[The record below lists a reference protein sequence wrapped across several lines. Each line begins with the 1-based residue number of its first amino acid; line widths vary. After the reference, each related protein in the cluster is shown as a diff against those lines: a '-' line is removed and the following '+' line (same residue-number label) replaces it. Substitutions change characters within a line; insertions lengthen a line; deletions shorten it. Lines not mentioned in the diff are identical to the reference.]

1 MDMLTAALRLAITFP
16 VFPVAIYRDGDKVSK
31 QPITPHGFKDASRNP
46 AQIVEWWSD
55 NPNAAIGLRTGCP
68 LPSGRELLVID
79 VDLANARNTGKI
91 AGIDALN
98 LLASKGLHTPTRA
111 ARTGSG
117 GAHFYYSMPPNSRV
131 TIGQS
136 LRIDGKAT
144 AIDWRGH
151 GGYVVAPPSLYPG
164 SAYRWARPSPWT
176 APTIRPVPDA
186 LLALL
191 TKREESSDAVKR
203 IEASL
208 SGDAHQ
214 RAYGAVALANACRA
228 IDNSAIGTRHSTLNA
243 QAFCIGRLVG
253 GGCIDQDAAMS
264 ALTEAGLRTGKPAR
278 EVHRTVS
285 AALRDGARDP
295 RKAPDR
301 RVIV

>member
-1 MDMLTAALRLAITFP
+1 MLTAALRIAQTFP
-16 VFPVAIYRDGDKVSK
+16 IFPVAIYRDGDKVAK
-31 QPITPHGFKDASRNP
+31 APITPHGFKDATR
-46 AQIVEWWSD
+46 AHTQITEWWSD
-55 NPNAAIGLRTGCP
+55 NPSAAIGLATGCP
-68 LPSGRELLVID
+68 LPSGRRLLVLD
-79 VDLANARNTGKI
+79 VDLANSRNAGKI

-98 LLASKGLHTPTRA
+98 LLAAKGLHTPTRA

-117 GAHFYYSMPPNSRV
+117 GAHFYYSMPADSRV

-136 LRIDGKAT
+136 LRLDGKAT

-164 SAYRWARPSPWT
+164 SAYRWARPSSWT
-176 APTIRPVPDA
+176 AETIQPAPDG

-191 TKREESSDAVKR
+191 TRRESSTEAVKR
-203 IEASL
+203 IEAAL
-208 SGDAHQ
+208 SSDAHQ
-214 RAYGAVALANACRA
+214 RAYGAKALANAVAA
-228 IDNSAIGTRHSTLNA
+228 IDNSAVGTRHSTLNA
-243 QAFCIGRLVG
+243 QSYCVGRLVG

-278 EVHRTVS
+278 EVRRTVS

-301 RVIV
+301 RVIA

>member
-1 MDMLTAALRLAITFP
+1 MLTAALRLALTFP
-16 VFPVAIYRDGDKVSK
+16 IFPVAIYRDGDKVAKS
-31 QPITPHGFKDASRNP
+31 PITPHGFKDASRDT
-46 AQIVEWWSD
+46 AQITEWWSD
-55 NPNAAIGLRTGCP
+55 NPSAAIGLATGCP
-68 LPSGRELLVID
+68 LPSGRRLLVID
-79 VDLANARNTGKI
+79 VDLANSRNAGKI

-98 LLASKGLHTPTRA
+98 LLAAKGLHTPTRA

-117 GAHFYYSMPPNSRV
+117 GAHFYYSMPADSRV

-136 LRIDGKAT
+136 LRLDGKAT

-164 SAYRWARPSPWT
+164 SAYRWARPSSWT
-176 APTIRPVPDA
+176 AETIRQAPEA

-191 TKREESSDAVKR
+191 VKREESTDAVRR
-203 IEASL
+203 IEAAL
-208 SGDAHQ
+208 SSDAHQ
-214 RAYGAVALANACRA
+214 RAYGAKALANACTA
-228 IDNSAIGTRHSTLNA
+228 IDNSAVGTRHSTLNA
-243 QAFCIGRLVG
+243 KSYCIGKLVG
-253 GGCIDQDAAMS
+253 GGCIDQDAALT
-264 ALTEAGLRTGKPAR
+264 ALTEAGLRSGKPAR
-278 EVHRTVS
+278 EVRRTVS

>member
-1 MDMLTAALRLAITFP
+1 MDMIDHALRLAQTFP
-16 VFPVAIYRDGDKVSK
+16 IFPVAIYRHEGKVEK
-31 QPITPHGFKDASRNP
+31 APITTHGFKDASRDP
-46 AQIVEWWSD
+46 AQIIEWWSD
-55 NPNAAIGLRTGCP
+55 NPAAAIGLRTGCT

-79 VDLANARNTGKI
+79 VDLANARNIGKI
-91 AGIDALN
+91 AGLDALN
-98 LLASKGLHTPTRA
+98 LLAAHGLHTPTRA

-151 GGYVVAPPSLYPG
+151 GGYVVAPPSPYPG

-176 APTIRPVPDA
+176 AETIQPVPDA

-191 TKREESSDAVKR
+191 TKRESSTDAVKR
-203 IEASL
+203 IEAAL
-208 SGDAHQ
+208 SSDAHQ
-214 RAYGAVALANACRA
+214 RAYGAVALANACAA
-228 IDNSAIGTRHSTLNA
+228 IDNSAVGSRHSTLNA
-243 QAFCIGRLVG
+243 QAYCIGKLVG
-253 GGCIDQDAAMS
+253 GGCIDQDAALT
-264 ALTEAGLRTGKPAR
+264 ALTAAGERTGKPAR
-278 EVHRTVS
+278 EVRRTVS

-301 RVIV
+301 RLNA

>member
-1 MDMLTAALRLAITFP
+1 MLNAALRLAQTFP
-16 VFPVAIYRDGDKVSK
+16 IFPVAIYRDGDKVCK
-31 QPITPHGFKDASRNP
+31 QPITPHGFKDASRDPAKIERWWQDNP
-46 AQIVEWWSD
+46 A
-55 NPNAAIGLRTGCP
+55 AAIGIATGCE
-68 LPSGRELLVID
+68 LPSKRRLLVID
-79 VDLANARNTGKI
+79 VDLSNTRNTGKI

-98 LLASKGLHTPTRA
+98 LLAAHDLHTPTRA

-117 GAHFYYSMPPNSRV
+117 GAHFYYSMPANSRV

-136 LRIDGKAT
+136 LRIDGQPT

-191 TKREESSDAVKR
+191 TKREATSDAVKR
-203 IEASL
+203 IEAAL
-208 SGDAHQ
+208 SSDAHQ
-214 RAYGAVALANACRA
+214 RAYGAKALANACNA
-228 IDNSAIGTRHSTLNA
+228 IDNSAVGNRHSTLNA
-243 QAFCIGRLVG
+243 QSYCVGRLVG
-253 GGCIDQDAAMS
+253 GGCIDQDSALT

-278 EVHRTVS
+278 EVRRTVS

-295 RKAPDR
+295 RVAPNR
-301 RVIV
+301 RLNA

>member
-1 MDMLTAALRLAITFP
+1 MLTAALRLAITFP
-16 VFPVAIYRDGDKVSK
+16 IFPVAIYRHEGKVSK
-31 QPITPHGFKDASRNP
+31 EPITPHGFKDASRDP

-55 NPNAAIGLRTGCP
+55 NPAAAIGLRTGCT
-68 LPSGRELLVID
+68 LPSGRELLVLD
-79 VDLANARNTGKI
+79 VDLANPRNIGKA
-91 AGIDALN
+91 AGIDALH
-98 LLASKGLHTPTRA
+98 LLAAHGLHTPTRA

-117 GAHFYYSMPPNSRV
+117 GAHFYYSMPAGSRV

-136 LRIDGKAT
+136 LRIDGKQT

-176 APTIRPVPDA
+176 AATIRPVPDD

-191 TKREESSDAVKR
+191 TKREESTDAVRR
-203 IEASL
+203 IEAAL
-208 SGDAHQ
+208 SSDAHQ
-214 RAYGAVALANACRA
+214 RAYGAKALANACRA
-228 IDNSAIGTRHSTLNA
+228 IDNSAVGSRHSTLNA
-243 QAFCIGRLVG
+243 QSFCIGRLVG
-253 GGCIDQDAAMS
+253 GGCIDQDAALA

-278 EVHRTVS
+278 EVRRTVS

-301 RVIV
+301 RQSV